1 MGVPQIIAG
10 AILFLASIV
19 IILIVLMQESK
30 DQGLTGAI
38 GGGVNE
44 SHYGK
49 NPSRTRDARLSRY
62 TKVSAFILFGLTIAV
77 NIVNQVAN

>member
-1 MGVPQIIAG
+1 MGTLEIIAG
-10 AILFLASIV
+10 AVLLLSSLI

-44 SHYGK
+44 SFYGK
-49 NPSRTRDARLSRY
+49 NPARSKDARLSRY
-62 TKVSAFILFGLTIAV
+62 TRICTIILFVLTIAV
-77 NIVNQVAN
+77 NMIAKLK